1 MPRVV
6 GWMGVWIGIGLG
18 FGCTAAAEIGI
29 QVLVSACDYAIECKW
44 RTLRSGG
51 LAGGMWNEASST
63 RVCVCVCVFARLD
76 CSASLIQFH
85 FDFGISDLPMPMPMA
100 AQIANQ
106 IVGQI
111 FNRVNMFM
119 PNQAI
124 SFKHTPHDE
133 ALVPPPLCVC
143 VLECVPRPIQIAI

>member
-1 MPRVV
+1 MKCRGSSD
-6 GWMGVWIGIGLG
+6 GWVYGLG
-18 FGCTAAAEIGI
+18 LGLGLV
-29 QVLVSACDYAIECKW
+29 VLQRRKSEYKYLYLPAI
-44 RTLRSGG
+44 TPLNASGG
-51 LAGGMWNEASST
+51 LCDPEDWQEACGT
-63 RVCVCVCVFARLD
+63 RPPRHVCVCVCVFARLD

-85 FDFGISDLPMPMPMA
+85 FDFGISDLPMPMA

-143 VLECVPRPIQIAI
+143 V

>member
-1 MPRVV
+1 
-6 GWMGVWIGIGLG
+6 
-18 FGCTAAAEIGI
+18 
-29 QVLVSACDYAIECKW
+29 
-44 RTLRSGG
+44 
-51 LAGGMWNEASST
+51 
-63 RVCVCVCVFARLD
+63 VCVCVCVFARLD

-85 FDFGISDLPMPMPMA
+85 FDFGISDLPMPMA

-133 ALVPPPLCVC
+133 ALVPRPLCVC
-143 VLECVPRPIQIAI
+143 VWVSVCPAPFRLRYNAQVLCTIDIYYSILLYDVQPSAECRLLTELPVWLPHLNRISDA